1 MQALKVISLLL
12 TYPSQALIDERVAL
26 ERAVTEEPLLS
37 AQAKQQLLDF
47 IAQLLSRHYMDAQ
60 EDYISTFDKGR
71 YTSLLLFEHVHG
83 ESRDRG
89 QAMVDM
95 IDVYKEHGF
104 ELSAKELPDF
114 IPLFLE
120 FLSCCEPAMAI
131 EWLDEINHIL
141 ALLEER
147 LAQRDSPYA
156 VLFTVL
162 LSLVTAVENRSEI
175 TKQVS
180 AEERDDT
187 MEAIDKV
194 WEEEVVRFGADMAPG
209 ACSSASSVDYSDKV
223 NIQWVDT
230 PANTQHHQRG
240 VGD

>member
-1 MQALKVISLLL
+1 MQLLKVISLLL
-12 TYPSQALIDERVAL
+12 NYPSQELIDERAVL
-26 ERAVTEEPLLS
+26 EQAVTEDPVLDEVT
-37 AQAKQQLLDF
+37 KQQLLAF
-47 IAQLLSRHYMDAQ
+47 IAQLLSRYYMDAQ
-60 EDYISTFDKGR
+60 EDYIATFDKGR

-95 IDVYKEHGF
+95 INVYREQGF

-120 FLSCCEPAMAI
+120 FLSCCEPEMAI

-147 LAQRDSPYA
+147 LKQRESPYA
-156 VLFTVL
+156 TLFSVL
-162 LSLVTAVENRSEI
+162 LSLVSTVDNRGEI
-175 TKQVS
+175 VKQVA

-194 WEEEVVRFGADMAPG
+194 WEEEVVRFTADMNSSG
-209 ACSSASSVDYSDKV
+209 CSSPATMDYSDKV
-223 NIQWVDT
+223 NIQWVESSG
-230 PANTQHHQRG
+230 NTEQHQPR